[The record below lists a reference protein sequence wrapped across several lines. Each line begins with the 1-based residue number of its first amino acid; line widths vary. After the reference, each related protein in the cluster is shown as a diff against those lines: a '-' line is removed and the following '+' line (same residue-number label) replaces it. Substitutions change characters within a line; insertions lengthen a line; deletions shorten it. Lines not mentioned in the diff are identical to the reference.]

1 MRKSQMLQLHLPFST
16 MKHTQIPQICNRTHV
31 IQIQVKTANK
41 NIQYL
46 AKSSQSNYRII
57 VFTDNSYYSI
67 TIFST
72 MTSRLT
78 NRRPTIDNRSTAT
91 GVRLWN
97 QNAANVG
104 TDVLVWTRRR
114 LDQKMGNWKVEVCR
128 VGLAVTVVLDVL
140 LNGDEITSTT
150 SWAHGEMLN
159 DSCELSTYRGLP
171 CLLRRARVTINE
183 PTASFAD
190 TPRV

>member
-1 MRKSQMLQLHLPFST
+1 MLQLPLPFST
-16 MKHTQIPQICNRTHV
+16 MKHTQIRQMCNRTHV

-46 AKSSQSNYRII
+46 AKSTQSNYRII
-57 VFTDNSYYSI
+57 IFTDNSYYSI

-97 QNAANVG
+97 QNVANVG
-104 TDVLVWTRRR
+104 TDVLVLTRRR
-114 LDQKMGNWKVEVCR
+114 LDQKMGKWTVEVCC
-128 VGLAVTVVLDVL
+128 VGLAVTVVPDVL
-140 LNGDEITSTT
+140 LNGDEITSTA
-150 SWAHGEMLN
+150 SWVHGEMLN
-159 DSCELSTYRGLP
+159 VSCELSTWHRDSCPSLP
-171 CLLRRARVTINE
+171 STEGARHPINE